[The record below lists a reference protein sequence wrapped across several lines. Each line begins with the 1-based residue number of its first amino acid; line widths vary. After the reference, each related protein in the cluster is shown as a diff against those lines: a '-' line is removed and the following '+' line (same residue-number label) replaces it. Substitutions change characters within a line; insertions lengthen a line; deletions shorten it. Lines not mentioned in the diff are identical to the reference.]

1 MLHQC
6 ILGIYFLGVLG
17 NLIEKS
23 HMMGTKNRYT
33 FAMNDYTILVTPLK
47 LVVYVDQIR
56 IARECKL
63 REEQLSIQEK
73 GEKDK
78 MSENKQ
84 KKVKNKRECGVF
96 TSSKCIGSHK

>member
-47 LVVYVDQIR
+47 LVVYVD
-56 IARECKL
+56 
-63 REEQLSIQEK
+63 
-73 GEKDK
+73 
-78 MSENKQ
+78 
-84 KKVKNKRECGVF
+84 
-96 TSSKCIGSHK
+96 